1 MIFVYTGNYLN
12 QKRYYVKVKNDG
24 LLGFGMKLY
33 IFLVFD
39 CYDCLMFIQQEKKRC
54 TSWKLS

>member
-54 TSWKLS
+54 TS